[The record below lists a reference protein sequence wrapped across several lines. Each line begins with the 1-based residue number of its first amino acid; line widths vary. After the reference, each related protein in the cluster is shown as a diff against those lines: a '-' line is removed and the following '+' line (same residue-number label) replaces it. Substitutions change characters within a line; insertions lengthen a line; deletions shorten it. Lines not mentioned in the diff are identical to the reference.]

1 MRGFVLRL
9 LVSALALWVAASIV
23 PGVEIEGGW
32 TLVFAAF
39 WLGIVNAVVR
49 PLAVIFTLPLT
60 LLTLGLFLF
69 VVNAAMFGLTAAL
82 LEGFRV
88 SGFFPAVFGAIV
100 VSIVSWLA
108 SSFIGPDGRYEVMVI
123 ERRG

>member
-1 MRGFVLRL
+1 MRGFLLRL
-9 LVSALALWVAASIV
+9 LVSALALWVASSIV

>member
-9 LVSALALWVAASIV
+9 LVSALALWVASSIV

-32 TLVFAAF
+32 TLAFAAF

-88 SGFFPAVFGAIV
+88 SGFFAAVFGAIV

-123 ERRG
+123 QRRG